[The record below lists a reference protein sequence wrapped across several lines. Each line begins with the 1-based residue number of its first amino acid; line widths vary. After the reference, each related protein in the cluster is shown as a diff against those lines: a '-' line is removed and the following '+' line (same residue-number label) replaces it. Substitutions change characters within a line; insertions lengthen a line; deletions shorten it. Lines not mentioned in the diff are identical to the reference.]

1 MISPEEYQ
9 QYASIENIKQVI
21 NAFEKGEI
29 IEMYVPENN
38 KWLTCGDTKTPYF
51 NFADRIY
58 RVKPP
63 RQPMPDEP
71 IAVHTMHG
79 WELAIFKNFDIN
91 NISVFTSVLNPETG
105 AVVKRVYRTWKF
117 ITDEQAPL

>member
-29 IEMYVPENN
+29 IEMYVHENN
-38 KWLTCGDTKTPYF
+38 TWLACGDTKTPYF

-58 RVKPP
+58 RAKPP
-63 RQPMPDEP
+63 RQLIADEP
-71 IAVHTMHG
+71 IAVKNNQG
-79 WELAIFKNFDIN
+79 WKIAIFKEWTENDMVIVSLLDSATGELITDI
-91 NISVFTSVLNPETG
+91 
-105 AVVKRVYRTWKF
+105 YRIWKF
-117 ITDEQAPL
+117 IKDE